1 MLCAGCGV
9 LHGAR
14 GLTRIWGRSETIYP
28 RLKLLRSKGAEVLEG
43 PVGANGGEGGEE
55 AEDSGEIALGEGGEL
70 AAGFGFDVFVDA
82 LELEQAGGD
91 DVDEEAAA
99 VGGVGLAADIAA
111 FLEAI
116 EGDGDASAGEAGG
129 GGEARGRRRAI
140 ELQRVNHLRVG
151 EAETDFFGGLRVE
164 EDRRGD
170 ELADLEKDAVFGGF
184 RRNVKEIEPKF

>member
-1 MLCAGCGV
+1 MIFPRVCRLLCAGCGV

-28 RLKLLRSKGAEVLEG
+28 GLKLLRSKGVEVLKG

-82 LELEQAGGD
+82 LELEQVCGI

-99 VGGVGLAADIAA
+99 IVRVGLAADVAA
-111 FLEAI
+111 FFEAV
-116 EGDGDASAGEAGG
+116 ERNGDASAGEAGG
-129 GGEARGRRRAI
+129 SGQAGRR
-140 ELQRVNHLRVG
+140 
-151 EAETDFFGGLRVE
+151 
-164 EDRRGD
+164 
-170 ELADLEKDAVFGGF
+170 
-184 RRNVKEIEPKF
+184 